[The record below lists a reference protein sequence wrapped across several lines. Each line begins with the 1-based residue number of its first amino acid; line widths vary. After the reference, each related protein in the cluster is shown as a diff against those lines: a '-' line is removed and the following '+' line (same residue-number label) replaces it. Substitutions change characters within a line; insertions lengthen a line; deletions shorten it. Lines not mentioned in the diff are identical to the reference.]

1 MMKKSTAPKNRNRA
15 QQEDPNRQNPA
26 PQKAPPPETN
36 PPEVEPP
43 HKYKDTPPPR
53 EIDREIDTAEIDP
66 EGYDRSTLDVD
77 QGDFPSTVLRLGR
90 DGHKAT
96 GLAEDDIEEWQ
107 NNGRPARGISTPD
120 FEAEMTHGYHDEK
133 RGK

>member
-1 MMKKSTAPKNRNRA
+1 MKKSTAPNIPTRG
-15 QQEDPNRQNPA
+15 QQEEPA

-53 EIDREIDTAEIDP
+53 EVDTAEIDP
-66 EGYDRSTLDVD
+66 EGYDRSTQEID
-77 QGDFPSTVLRLGR
+77 QGDFPSAVQRLGR

-96 GLAEDDIEEWQ
+96 GLAEDDVEEWQ

-120 FEAEMTHGYHDEK
+120 FEEEMTHGYHDEK